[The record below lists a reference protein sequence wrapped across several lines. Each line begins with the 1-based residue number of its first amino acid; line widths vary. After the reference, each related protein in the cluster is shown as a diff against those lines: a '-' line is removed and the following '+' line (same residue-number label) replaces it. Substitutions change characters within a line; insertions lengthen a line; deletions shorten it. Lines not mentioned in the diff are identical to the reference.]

1 MSLEVVAVEGSRQ
14 LSAFI
19 DVPWHIPEAVRH
31 PQWVPPLRMMVRDLL
46 DTKTNPFYRT
56 ADRALFVARRHGKPV
71 GRIAA
76 IENRAH
82 NVFHDDRVGFFGFFE
97 SIDDDGVVRALV
109 GRAGE
114 WLAARG
120 LTSIRG
126 PVNPST
132 NHDCGLLVEGF
143 DVHPQFLTPW
153 NPSYYERL
161 LRGAGFSATKE
172 LLAYWLPYG
181 DAGYELPEKFRALAE
196 RGALRNNLV
205 FRDLDP
211 SRYWDEVEICWGIYN
226 SAWERNWGFVPMSRD
241 EFYHLAKGLR
251 AVLVPQFAF
260 VAEINGAPAGFML
273 STIDMNLLFKRV
285 RSGRLFPS
293 GLFRILAGKHRL
305 RTGRVLALGI
315 REEFRTR
322 SILPL
327 FMYEAARRAIA
338 WGSPGAEA
346 SWILDENHAM
356 RTPLE
361 SLGGRVYRRWRI
373 LDRQIGRA
381 A

>member
-1 MSLEVVAVEGSRQ
+1 MSLDVVAVEDSRQ

-19 DVPWHIPEAVRH
+19 DVPWRIPEAVRH

-46 DTKTNPFYRT
+46 DTKRNPFYRT
-56 ADRALFVARRHGKPV
+56 ADRALFVARREGKPV

-82 NVFHDDRVGFFGFFE
+82 NAFHGDRVGFFGFFE
-97 SIDDDGVVRALV
+97 SVEDEIVAGVLIERA
-109 GRAGE
+109 RA

-120 LTSIRG
+120 LTSMRG
-126 PVNPST
+126 PMNPST
-132 NHDCGLLVEGF
+132 NHDCGLLVDGF
-143 DVHPQFLTPW
+143 HEHPQFLTPW
-153 NPSYYERL
+153 NPPYYEGL
-161 LRGAGFSATKE
+161 LRVHGFHPAKE

-181 DAGYELPEKFRALAE
+181 DGGYRLPEKLKALAE
-196 RGALRNNLV
+196 RAAAKNNLV
-205 FRDLDP
+205 FRDLEP
-211 SRYWDEVEICWGIYN
+211 RRYWEEVEICWGIYN

-241 EFYHLAKGLR
+241 EFWHMAKGLR

-260 VAEINGAPAGFML
+260 VAEISGVPAGFML
-273 STIDMNLLFKRV
+273 STVDMNLLLKRV
-285 RSGRLFPS
+285 RNGRLFPG
-293 GLFRILAGKHRL
+293 GLMRILTGKHRL

-322 SILPL
+322 SVLPL

-346 SWILDENHAM
+346 SWILDDNHAM
-356 RTPLE
+356 RQPIE
-361 SLGGRVYRRWRI
+361 SMGGRVYRRWRI
-373 LDRQIGRA
+373 LEREIA